1 MQQLFE
7 PLIPYSQYHDYLS
20 QKYAAASAVDEGS
33 FRRLLKE
40 LEDAISTLL
49 IQIISQDDDGS
60 VNHYYDAL
68 KVLVVMYG
76 RIQETQT
83 ALSSSTSVG
92 ANSAV
97 TTPTSNT
104 TGVNVGSFQRVGG
117 GVNVNGSAINGN
129 GIGTVESSVL
139 QLSDSNMLNVNTPT
153 TLGSVNGPYTKD
165 YSATTLATGLT
176 ANNNGG
182 SYTSNLG
189 NSSNQIHTHI
199 HRHNSTAFNLL
210 ERNNSIGNASNQLL
224 NASNAGV
231 NSAENGNST
240 AIPATGV
247 EGLELNDMYDPVS
260 VPSHHSLTASGLLHQ
275 QSQQHQNPQ
284 VYHRQQQ
291 HQLPNHQQHSVMSL
305 PMGSPQQHPQ
315 QQHHHLQTSQQHP
328 HHHPQQLQQQQQ
340 TYYYPMNYNNST
352 TATQNP
358 SPNADSSHSGVGNTN
373 NSSAN
378 NLRYYQQSQGS
389 SSGVSHGSTVATS
402 GHSNGA
408 STGGN
413 ADYNQQYFYT
423 LQRYPYLPPI
433 PSQHHSGSSTGNH
446 GTSSSISLGNGNSG
460 STTNVPNGVNM
471 NGASGTAAGPG
482 SGTGFQNYLL
492 DFNFTS

>member
-1 MQQLFE
+1 MQQLFA
-7 PLIPYSQYHDYLS
+7 PLIPYSQYHNYLS

-33 FRRLLKE
+33 FQRLLKE

-49 IQIISQDDDGS
+49 IQILSQDDDGS

-68 KVLVVMYG
+68 KVLAVMYG

-83 ALSSSTSVG
+83 AFSSSTSVG
-92 ANSAV
+92 VNNAV
-97 TTPTSNT
+97 TLTSNT
-104 TGVNVGSFQRVGG
+104 TGVNVGGFQRVSGG
-117 GVNVNGSAINGN
+117 INVNGSIINGN

-139 QLSDSNMLNVNTPT
+139 QLSDPNMLNVNTPT

-182 SYTSNLG
+182 NYTPNLG
-189 NSSNQIHTHI
+189 NAGNQINTHI
-199 HRHNSTAFNLL
+199 HRHSNTNFSML
-210 ERNNSIGNASNQLL
+210 ERTSSIGNAPNQLL

-231 NSAENGNST
+231 NSAGNGNPT
-240 AIPATGV
+240 AIAATGV

-260 VPSHHSLTASGLLHQ
+260 VPSHHSLNASGLLHQ

-284 VYHRQQQ
+284 LYHRQQQ
-291 HQLPNHQQHSVMSL
+291 HQLPNHQQNPIMSL
-305 PMGSPQQHPQ
+305 PMGSPQQHLPQ
-315 QQHHHLQTSQQHP
+315 QQHHQLQTPQQHP

-340 TYYYPMNYNNST
+340 AYYYPMNYTNTN
-352 TATQNP
+352 TATNNP
-358 SPNADSSHSGVGNTN
+358 SPNADSSHSGVSSINN
-373 NSSAN
+373 NSVN

-389 SSGVSHGSTVATS
+389 SSGVSHGSNVATNS
-402 GHSNGA
+402 HTNGA
-408 STGGN
+408 GASGN

-460 STTNVPNGVNM
+460 PTANVPNGVNM

-482 SGTGFQNYLL
+482 FQNYLL
-492 DFNFTS
+492 DFSFTN